1 MIRTILKTQRK
12 MKMRT
17 RTFEIKVAEFE
28 SSVYSPIEIKDFTSD
43 DEGMM
48 FSGYGS
54 VFGNKD
60 YHGDVV
66 AKGAFR
72 DTLREAKKS
81 GTWPAMLLQ
90 HGSMLGGFDD
100 MPVGIWTSMKED
112 DTGLAIEGK
121 LAETSRGKDAYT
133 LLKMKPRPAI
143 TGLSIGFRAKKWD
156 LGTKPDEP
164 RRTIRAVDLMEVSLV
179 TMPANPKA
187 RVTSVK
193 SIEEIETIRDFEK
206 FLRDAGFS
214 NSQAK
219 SIASH
224 GYRPADLRDEDEAKA
239 SVMEAIRANIM
250 KLSQR

>member
-1 MIRTILKTQRK
+1 
-12 MKMRT
+12 
-17 RTFEIKVAEFE
+17 
-28 SSVYSPIEIKDFTSD
+28 
-43 DEGMM
+43 
-48 FSGYGS
+48 
-54 VFGNKD
+54 
-60 YHGDVV
+60 
-66 AKGAFR
+66 
-72 DTLREAKKS
+72 
-81 GTWPAMLLQ
+81 
-90 HGSMLGGFDD
+90 
-100 MPVGIWTSMKED
+100 
-112 DTGLAIEGK
+112 
-121 LAETSRGKDAYT
+121 
-133 LLKMKPRPAI
+133 
-143 TGLSIGFRAKKWD
+143 
-156 LGTKPDEP
+156 
-164 RRTIRAVDLMEVSLV
+164 MEVSLV